1 MKLRFHRTLNSER
14 WRNFSFSQ
22 QILMIGSELLRA
34 EKMILKND
42 YDEVRRCYER
52 ALELIYL
59 TIVVARRFHR
69 LRELLRFKEALLE
82 VCTKKPTLRI
92 NRILFRTLILMDGEA
107 WNSVSMDIKLYS
119 QNP

>member
-1 MKLRFHRTLNSER
+1 MKLKYHQTLNSER

-42 YDEVRRCYER
+42 YDEVKRCYER

-59 TIVVARRFHR
+59 TVVTTHRFHR
-69 LRELLRFKEALLE
+69 LRELLRFKEALLDAYSM
-82 VCTKKPTLRI
+82 KPTLRV
-92 NRILFRTLILMDGEA
+92 NRILFQTLMLMDGEA
-107 WNSVSMDIKLYS
+107 WNSVSMDIKLHS
-119 QNP
+119 QNL